1 MKGLGKRL
9 KQARVKRG
17 LTQTQAGDAVG
28 ISYGT
33 LSGYERDYR
42 NPDHE
47 TLLKLSE
54 LYQVSVSWLLG
65 AEEFNSTNTE
75 KRTQSEEELLT
86 VFRSLSD
93 EGKAWLR
100 QSIEIIKQARK

>member
-9 KQARVKRG
+9 RQARLKRG
-17 LTQTQAGDAVG
+17 LTQTQAGEAVG

-54 LYQVSVSWLLG
+54 LYQVSVSWLLN
-65 AEEFNSTNTE
+65 ADHINVSNIE
-75 KRTQSEEELLT
+75 KKTQLEEELLT
-86 VFRSLSD
+86 MFRSLSE
-93 EGKAWLR
+93 EGKAWLI
-100 QSIEIIKQARK
+100 QSVELIKRSGK

>member
-1 MKGLGKRL
+1 MKGLGNRL
-9 KQARVKRG
+9 KQARNKRG

-47 TLLKLSE
+47 TLIKLSE

-65 AEEFNSTNTE
+65 AEHLNSEQNE
-75 KRTQSEEELLT
+75 KRTQLEEELLT
-86 VFRSLSD
+86 MFRSLSV
-93 EGKAWLR
+93 EGQNWLL
-100 QSIEIIKQARK
+100 QSIDMIKRSRK